1 MLRELRKKFTFI
13 VMAATFCVFFL
24 LLFTI
29 NAFNISAQLQR
40 IDRVMS
46 ILTANNGDFPTRDF
60 SPDSGHPPPRDL
72 PELLR
77 QDPEAPFTVR
87 YCSVFLDNNLQI
99 TKISTDRIAALS
111 QEDAASYAQQ
121 ILEGRKTTGYINS
134 YRFQLAQQETGYV
147 LVFLDVSEEVG
158 NILFLLVISCVIGIT
173 AYLVV
178 FLLVVLVS
186 KKAVLPIAES
196 YEKQKQF
203 IADVSHELKTPL
215 TVISADSEILAMT
228 FGENEWCDGIDKQT
242 AKMRHLLSRM
252 ITLTRLYGDSPHWE
266 QAEFSL
272 SEAVYDTAMAF
283 LPLAQRAGK
292 ELSLHISPELL
303 YTGNEGEIRQCV
315 SILLDNAV
323 KYCDDGG
330 SICVSLY
337 REKRLHFIVTNTYSQ
352 ASTLE
357 YRKLFDRFYRADD
370 SRSEGGSY
378 GLGLSI
384 ARSIVHRHRGE
395 IRAYPDRQDRIC
407 FQVVL

>member
-1 MLRELRKKFTFI
+1 MFST
-13 VMAATFCVFFL
+13 T
-24 LLFTI
+24 
-29 NAFNISAQLQR
+29 R
-40 IDRVMS
+40 ITPPTTR
-46 ILTANNGDFPTRDF
+46 TTTRDF
-60 SPDSGHPPPRDL
+60 SPDSGHPPPHDL

-111 QEDAASYAQQ
+111 QEDAASYAQK
-121 ILEGRKTTGYINS
+121 ILEGGKKAGYINS

-173 AYLVV
+173 AYLAV

-215 TVISADSEILAMT
+215 TVISADLEILTMT
-228 FGENEWCDGIDKQT
+228 FGKNEWCDGIDKQT

-252 ITLTRLYGDSPHWE
+252 ITLTRLDGDDPHWE

-283 LPLAQRAGK
+283 LPLAQRVGK

-337 REKRLHFIVTNTYSQ
+337 REKRLHLVVTNTYSQ

-384 ARSIVHRHRGE
+384 ARSIIHRHRGE

-407 FQVVL
+407 FQVLL